1 MLNRRSWIA
10 RYTLLYLI
18 IALPLLACL
27 LFFNATFYWG
37 TDATLQQ
44 YPVMR
49 YAHDILRG
57 LFSGEGFDMVRLTL
71 GQGLDTIGTLAY
83 YGLTDPLQ
91 WPAALFSGVGVEIY
105 YHFLIFL
112 YIYLSGLLFGLYLRK
127 VALLRGGD
135 PWLTALAALVFA
147 SCGYQTIGVIK
158 NPYYAAGGLYLL
170 VMMIAV
176 ERVLRERKWLLMSL
190 CTALMVFANFYMAF
204 QTSLL
209 AALYC
214 LIRLI
219 ARWRE
224 RGTSGSLADGL
235 RLLGCYFLGLAL
247 SAIVLLPV
255 AHSFLASSRTAETG
269 GYTASLLHYPWVYYL
284 KLALLFCA
292 PYDYAGFWS
301 LQSFS
306 PLALFGVMLLFAPAR
321 DRLVP
326 LDAADRQLRA
336 GFALLL
342 ILLCVPL
349 AGKVF
354 NGFGYVTNRWS
365 YGWAVAVCMVTARGL
380 PELARPQFRGRKH
393 LALLGAAM
401 GVLLLAYGL
410 IASKLPAM
418 NGAGNASSGTG
429 VGLDPE
435 KVAALAGCL
444 SLMGAALFLLWME
457 GRLRATSRGATRLL
471 ALAGALCCLVY
482 TVGYGFAAAF
492 GGEFARTGAEADAA
506 GKTEAAA
513 AELPQDGFY
522 RVDAGLI
529 NDDQAG
535 MLGYNGTSYYWSMIP
550 SWISDTYAGL
560 ELSTLRWSFRLYG
573 LNADSYLSALASVR
587 YALRPNSDSASA
599 LPLGFEPVGEL
610 RGGKVLAYEN
620 EFALPLGYAF
630 FEVLPEAEYERLD
643 PVRKREALL
652 SAAVLS
658 EGGEGLPLFEG
669 ELPCERLEWALG
681 SSDGLELTQN
691 ALRGRKGTT
700 LTLRFDGVP
709 DAETYLHIVGTEV
722 LRAEDDTDILIAT
735 SCEAGLGGMY
745 FTRRDGIFNYDQM
758 GVCQRLGWSA
768 GGMKECSLRIMQK
781 GEIGFERIEVLSVPA
796 QFYRDTVSER
806 RRNGWDAKLE
816 GNCAEGR
823 MEMPAEGI
831 LQIALP
837 WSEGWSATVDGE
849 EAKLLRC
856 GGMYMGLRLGEG
868 DHEIELN
875 YVTPGLIPGACVSL
889 AALLLILA
897 LGALRRRR
905 GAASLG

>member
-1 MLNRRSWIA
+1 MLKKQNWIA
-10 RYTLLYLI
+10 RYTLLYLA

-27 LFFNATFYWG
+27 LFFGATLYWG
-37 TDATLQQ
+37 SDALLQQ

-49 YAHDILRG
+49 YVHDILRE
-57 LFSGEGFDMVRLTL
+57 LFSGKGFDMVRLSL
-71 GQGLDTIGTLAY
+71 GQDLDTIGTLAY

-91 WPAALFSGVGVEIY
+91 WPAALFSGIGVEIY

-112 YIYLSGLLFGLYLRK
+112 YIYLSGLLFGIYLRK
-127 VALLRGGD
+127 VGLMRGDD

-147 SCGYQTIGVIK
+147 TCGYQTIGIIK

-170 VMMIAV
+170 VMMTAV
-176 ERVLRERKWLLMSL
+176 ERVLRERKWLMMSL
-190 CTALMVFANFYMAF
+190 STMLMVFANFYMAF

-224 RGTSGSLADGL
+224 SGTRGSLADGL

-247 SAIVLLPV
+247 SAVVLLPV
-255 AHSFLASSRTAETG
+255 TYSFLASGRTAEPG
-269 GYTASLLHYPWVYYL
+269 GYTASLLHYPWAYYL

-292 PYDYAGFWS
+292 PYDYAGYWS

-306 PLALFGVMLLFAPAR
+306 PLALFGAMLLFAPGR
-321 DRLVP
+321 ERRIP

-336 GFALLL
+336 GFVLLL
-342 ILLCVPL
+342 ICLCVPL

-365 YGWAVAVCMVTARGL
+365 YGWAVAVCLVTARGL
-380 PELARPQFRGRKH
+380 PELTRPQFRGRRQ
-393 LALLGAAM
+393 LALLGVAVS
-401 GVLLLAYGL
+401 VLMLVYAC
-410 IASKLPAM
+410 IAPKLPVM
-418 NGAGNASSGTG
+418 NGAGNTSTGTG
-429 VGLDPE
+429 MGFDPRSAAVWVGSLSLMA
-435 KVAALAGCL
+435 AALA
-444 SLMGAALFLLWME
+444 LLWLD
-457 GRLRATSRGATRLL
+457 GRLHADPRGATRLL
-471 ALAGALCCLVY
+471 ALVGALCCLVY
-482 TVGYGFAAAF
+482 TVGYGFTAAF
-492 GGEFARTGAEADAA
+492 GGEFSRTGAEADAA
-506 GKTEAAA
+506 GRTEAAA
-513 AELPQDGFY
+513 AELPRDSFY
-522 RVDAGLI
+522 RVDAGLV
-529 NDDQAG
+529 NDNQAG

-560 ELSTLRWSFRLYG
+560 ELPTLRWSFRLYG

-599 LPLGFEPVGEL
+599 LPLGFEPAGEL
-610 RGGKVLAYEN
+610 RGGEVISYEN
-620 EFALPLGYAF
+620 EYALPLGYAF

-652 SAAVLS
+652 SAAVLA

-669 ELPCERLEWALG
+669 ELPCERLEWTLE
-681 SSDGLELTQN
+681 SSDGLELAQN

-700 LTLRFDGVP
+700 LTLRFDGAP
-709 DAETYLHIVGTEV
+709 DAETYLRIVGTEV
-722 LRAEDDTDILIAT
+722 LRAEDDTDLSIAT

-745 FTRRDGIFNYDQM
+745 FIRRDGVFNYDQT
-758 GVCQRLGWSA
+758 GVCHRLGWSA
-768 GGMKECSLRIMQK
+768 EGMKECSLRIMQD
-781 GEIGFERIEVLSVPA
+781 GEIGFDQIELLSIPA
-796 QFYRDTVSER
+796 QFYRDAVSER
-806 RRNGWDAKLE
+806 KLNAWDARPK
-816 GNCAEGR
+816 GNRVEGR
-823 MEMPAEGI
+823 MEMPADGI
-831 LQIALP
+831 LQISLP

-868 DHEIELN
+868 EHEIKLN
-875 YVTPGLIPGACVSL
+875 YVTPGLIPGACASL
-889 AALLLILA
+889 AALLVTLA
-897 LGALRRRR
+897 LGISRRLR
-905 GAASLG
+905 GI